1 MSATTFEQLVNRTR
15 LWPGES
21 SVETGLT
28 PTPRVYIPTPR
39 VHYPLLDD
47 ESVCRD
53 LLLRLNS
60 FKRLIHP
67 SSLLLFLGQHFYL
80 VWQPPHASPIFVQL
94 LIQEQVNAMQA
105 GFLSAHPEATWTGDR
120 WVENCAYL
128 SAWGPG
134 CRFGRS
140 HLNDYRHVLERAT
153 LVLCELL
160 HIEYLP
166 RHAALHLIQIHRL
179 QLFDTDE
186 ARSRIKYLQEAHS
199 TFAKRRRSLANR
211 DRKKHLRLLEVCG
224 RWCR

>member
-1 MSATTFEQLVNRTR
+1 MSATTFEQLVNRNR

-28 PTPRVYIPTPR
+28 PTPRVYTSIPTPR

-80 VWQPPHASPIFVQL
+80 VWQPPHTSPIFVQL

-140 HLNDYRHVLERAT
+140 HLSDYRHVLERAT

-179 QLFDTDE
+179 GAEL
-186 ARSRIKYLQEAHS
+186 
-199 TFAKRRRSLANR
+199 
-211 DRKKHLRLLEVCG
+211 G
-224 RWCR
+224 RPRCLP